1 MLIRRRPIMGTA
13 KDLVGKPGDEI
24 PPPKPPKPRRTLDD
38 VRTGKVKDPT
48 SVITDLSLTIDKLD
62 RALEVKQQDIHSEG
76 RAMVAENHYKLGI
89 LQGSISLLRRAR
101 AMLQDYG
108 TDLELTV
115 NPNEDDDAA
124 DGERLEEESDNQ
136 HFGGK
141 GDPKGKC

>member
-1 MLIRRRPIMGTA
+1 MGTA

-24 PPPKPPKPRRTLDD
+24 PPPKHAKPPTKPTLDD
-38 VRTGKVKDPT
+38 VRTGKAAKEPT

-62 RALEVKQQDIHSEG
+62 RALQVKQQDIHTEG

-89 LQGSISLLRRAR
+89 LQGALSLLRRAR

-108 TDLELTV
+108 TDLELTIH
-115 NPNEDDDAA
+115 PDADEDAV

-136 HFGGK
+136 LFAGK
-141 GDPKGKC
+141 KDPTGKC

>member
-1 MLIRRRPIMGTA
+1 MGVA

-24 PPPKPPKPRRTLDD
+24 PPPKATKPHQTLDD
-38 VRTGKVKDPT
+38 VRTGKAKDPT
-48 SVITDLSLTIDKLD
+48 SVITDLSVTIDKLD
-62 RALEVKQQDIHSEG
+62 RALQVKQQDIHSEG

-108 TDLELTV
+108 TDLELSLH
-115 NPNEDDDAA
+115 PDEDEDAA

-136 HFGGK
+136 RFGGK
-141 GDPKGKC
+141 GDPTGKC